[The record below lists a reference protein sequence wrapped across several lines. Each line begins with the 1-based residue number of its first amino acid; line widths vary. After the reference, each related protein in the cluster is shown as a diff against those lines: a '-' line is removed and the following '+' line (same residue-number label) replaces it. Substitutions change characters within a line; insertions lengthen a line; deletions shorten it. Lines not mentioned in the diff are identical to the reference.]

1 MKMGRSTGCA
11 MAVVGSVFDDS
22 STKFLGDAF
31 DAMLGMLHGT
41 HYPDAVREAL
51 ADRVIEFG
59 RTTSERDPQRLARAV
74 LASLG
79 IKF

>member
-1 MKMGRSTGCA
+1 MKMLAARVAPWLLSA
-11 MAVVGSVFDDS
+11 AFFDDA

-31 DAMLGMLHGT
+31 DAVLGMLHGT
-41 HYPDAVREAL
+41 HYPDEVREVL

-59 RTTSERDPQRLARAV
+59 RTTSERDPQRLACAV

-79 IKF
+79 IKL

>member
-1 MKMGRSTGCA
+1 
-11 MAVVGSVFDDS
+11 MAVVGGVFDDS

-31 DAMLGMLHGT
+31 DAVLGMLHGT
-41 HYPDAVREAL
+41 NYPEGVREVL

-59 RTTSERDPQRLARAV
+59 RTERDPQRLARAV

>member
-1 MKMGRSTGCA
+1 MKGSTGCA
-11 MAVVGSVFDDS
+11 MAVVGGVFDDS

-31 DAMLGMLHGT
+31 DAVLGMLHGT
-41 HYPDAVREAL
+41 HYPDGVREVL

-79 IKF
+79 IKL

>member
-1 MKMGRSTGCA
+1 
-11 MAVVGSVFDDS
+11 MAVVGGVFDDN

-31 DAMLGMLHGT
+31 DAVLGMLHGT
-41 HYPDAVREAL
+41 NYPDGVREAL

-59 RTTSERDPQRLARAV
+59 RTSSERDPQRLGRAV

>member
-1 MKMGRSTGCA
+1 
-11 MAVVGSVFDDS
+11 MAVVGGVFDDTN
-22 STKFLGDAF
+22 TKFLGDFF
-31 DAMLGMLHGT
+31 DAVLAMLHGT
-41 HYPDAVREAL
+41 NYPEGVREVL

-59 RTTSERDPQRLARAV
+59 RTTSERDPQRLAHAV